1 MCFSNCNNNNLFGRN
16 GFNPAG
22 FNNNCCNIRYIR
34 GPQGPTG
41 ATGARGPIGP
51 QGATGPIGPQG
62 PAGPTGA
69 TGARGPIGPQ
79 GPVGATGATGATGPI
94 GPQGPAGESA
104 VADSLYATYTG
115 GTIEA
120 NSIIPLELS
129 DSTAPTTLSVV
140 DNSVVL
146 PDAGTYLIQYSANG
160 SASGP
165 FEVSLYLDGA
175 LVPNQSITI
184 TNVATNIGSG
194 SRSILLTTVSG
205 GTLSLYNTS
214 DSSATLVTADLT
226 VTRT

>member
-62 PAGPTGA
+62 P
-69 TGARGPIGPQ
+69 Q
-79 GPVGATGATGATGPI
+79 GPTGATGPI

-214 DSSATLVTADLT
+214 DSSATLVSADLT